1 MGGARSGNHLQPECH
16 SLLLHSG
23 NEGVGR
29 IQLDLVDPDLDPP
42 EWHNLLLH
50 TGEGVGRIQLDLVCP
65 DLQARQMHAQRNAH
79 IYIH

>member
-1 MGGARSGNHLQPECH
+1 M
-16 SLLLHSG
+16 
-23 NEGVGR
+23 
-29 IQLDLVDPDLDPP
+29 DLVDPDLDPP

-79 IYIH
+79 TSIDGTVYQSDACTPDEDVGRF